1 MHCESLMKIMDRQ
14 TTTQVDSTTAQD
26 IRSLCFISKL
36 PKEVL
41 LTIFAYLRQEPR
53 SPRCVSA
60 SRNRDLHH
68 VSLVCRQWNSLAAHI
83 CYQSVQF
90 YNVQSVLRFRRMLQD
105 SPHIRK
111 IVKTLVFP
119 ARLGRTCPPEL
130 LDAFEEITNLVD
142 DISTLSITLRCVEKK
157 LLEDEISEFF
167 HVLPI
172 DEGRHSDLRDL
183 SIYGDGTILAKFPV
197 GLTSQFVHI
206 KWLGLKGVF
215 LSEPV
220 LADTIPALPKLFSF
234 TSVSGNTAMMMDDWL
249 LSCPKLEQVAV
260 TGHQP
265 PGFSPGADDPP
276 MRVLV
281 HGNLNYWCLS
291 GLGETKMGK
300 WLASCESVRSL
311 LLDWGLFSSCYPGL
325 FPPVLYRLSVEISS
339 RDVVSLDAFKRNF
352 GKNPICD
359 HLTVTMWRRNK
370 TFEYIEGALR
380 TLCADSGV
388 TLMIRDRSGYIGDD
402 ETPLVSNLKQV
413 FKVGPSKQFRS
424 WEMART

>member
-1 MHCESLMKIMDRQ
+1 
-14 TTTQVDSTTAQD
+14 
-26 IRSLCFISKL
+26 
-36 PKEVL
+36 
-41 LTIFAYLRQEPR
+41 
-53 SPRCVSA
+53 
-60 SRNRDLHH
+60 
-68 VSLVCRQWNSLAAHI
+68 
-83 CYQSVQF
+83 
-90 YNVQSVLRFRRMLQD
+90 MLQA

-111 IVKTLVFP
+111 LVKTLVFP

-157 LLEDEISEFF
+157 LPDGEISEFL

-172 DEGRHSDLRDL
+172 DEGRHGDLRDL
-183 SIYGDGTILAKFPV
+183 SIYGDGTILAKFPA

-300 WLASCESVRSL
+300 WLAS
-311 LLDWGLFSSCYPGL
+311 
-325 FPPVLYRLSVEISS
+325 S

-352 GKNPICD
+352 GESPICY
-359 HLTVTMWRRNK
+359 HLIVTMWRRNK
-370 TFEYIEGALR
+370 MFEHIEGALKA
-380 TLCADSGV
+380 LCTDSGV

-424 WEMART
+424 WEMAKT